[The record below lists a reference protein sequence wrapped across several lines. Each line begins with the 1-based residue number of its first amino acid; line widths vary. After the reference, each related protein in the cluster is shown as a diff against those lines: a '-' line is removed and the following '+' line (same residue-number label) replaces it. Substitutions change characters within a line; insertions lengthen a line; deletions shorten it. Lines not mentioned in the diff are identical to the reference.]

1 MRINPVLDTYH
12 MYYGQKRK
20 AIAINTVSDLST
32 TTGEAAETEKL
43 PYFPLQNNCVNF
55 TILLLLLKSNPSTI
69 MSFNMIKC
77 TTKLTNVKSKF
88 CKKKFRKQRSQQ
100 LHVKNKHRVYIN
112 ASPQCTFGKNVQR
125 DVDSLKKLFLFTGG
139 TKVTQIVRIAL

>member
-100 LHVKNKHRVYIN
+100 LHVNNKDRGQIN
-112 ASPQCTFGKNVQR
+112 ATPQYKHTEFMCNMCPIRQNFQSRIT
-125 DVDSLKKLFLFTGG
+125 LKQHTLTMHEE
-139 TKVTQIVRIAL
+139 